1 MFPEYWPAHRLV
13 LFSDWWNIPRDRCA
27 NVCRQSLSQP
37 PFPRS
42 IRLLL
47 FWLPSLAPASK
58 KKRKRQ
64 NPKQDRDEK
73 PHCTHRAEFG
83 RPQIRDSGR
92 LVMIRGSGW
101 VMGSKDDRLFP
112 SLPIQ
117 RERKKG
123 AQRHGGGL
131 HIPSAKHR
139 IMGDNR
145 SIHQWNS
152 QGAVQTN
159 VCRRMWAHAATYCT
173 WRSTWKDSAT
183 LWHSYTRSMRRA
195 IALPT
200 HEGRRLDNLGWR
212 RQKSFLVRLNGVCPF
227 ACFIYLLLGGKK
239 KKRWQICVIEICCCT
254 PGGAALFNDSM
265 CGTIFAGSHSGNP
278 FLIQDYLLTVQTECP
293 QRPQCIE

>member
-1 MFPEYWPAHRLV
+1 MSCSLCSQNADPPTDLSYFQIGGISPETGV
-13 LFSDWWNIPRDRCA
+13 QMCA
-27 NVCRQSLSQP
+27 DNLSLSTP
-37 PFPRS
+37 LPHS

-47 FWLPSLAPASK
+47 FRLPSLAPALEK
-58 KKRKRQ
+58 KKKTQ
-64 NPKQDRDEK
+64 QDRDEK

-83 RPQIRDSGR
+83 RAQIRDSGR

-159 VCRRMWAHAATYCT
+159 VCRQMWAHGATYCT
-173 WRSTWKDSAT
+173 WRSTWKDTAT
-183 LWHSYTRSMRRA
+183 LWHSYRCSMRRA
-195 IALPT
+195 IALPHMRSGVLIT
-200 HEGRRLDNLGWR
+200 LG
-212 RQKSFLVRLNGVCPF
+212 GVCRNHF
-227 ACFIYLLLGGKK
+227 
-239 KKRWQICVIEICCCT
+239 
-254 PGGAALFNDSM
+254 
-265 CGTIFAGSHSGNP
+265 
-278 FLIQDYLLTVQTECP
+278 
-293 QRPQCIE
+293 

>member
-1 MFPEYWPAHRLV
+1 MNELCHGKVWGVGSWRRSLYELFTVFPEYWPAHRLV
-13 LFSDWWNIPRDRCA
+13 LFSDWWSIPRDRCA

-47 FWLPSLAPASK
+47 FWLPSLAPALK

-183 LWHSYTRSMRRA
+183 LWHSYTCSMRRA

-239 KKRWQICVIEICCCT
+239 
-254 PGGAALFNDSM
+254 
-265 CGTIFAGSHSGNP
+265 
-278 FLIQDYLLTVQTECP
+278 
-293 QRPQCIE
+293 